1 MKKYMTSF
9 TVYINVRTVIESESI
24 SDLRHKIRE
33 ELKDVN
39 SHFTLPPSLNKN
51 PEKLKIKKP
60 TIKNHYP
67 SDDDLQFEKE
77 HEMIEE
83 QQYCKENSL
92 LENSLKIVS

>member
-1 MKKYMTSF
+1 MTCF
-9 TVYINVRTVIESESI
+9 TVHINVRSVVESDSI

-39 SHFTLPPSLNKN
+39 LHFTLPPSLNKC

-83 QQYCKENSL
+83 QLYCKENSL
-92 LENSLKIVS
+92 IENSLRIVSEL